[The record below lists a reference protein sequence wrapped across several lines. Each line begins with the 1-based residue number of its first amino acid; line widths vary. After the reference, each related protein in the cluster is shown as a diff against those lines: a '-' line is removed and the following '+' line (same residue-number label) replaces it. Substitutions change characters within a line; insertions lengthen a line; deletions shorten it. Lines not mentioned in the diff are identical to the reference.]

1 MSKEIKHYEE
11 MCRVLKRQL
20 ETTHPDDNA
29 DLYASYKQRL
39 TEFQQL
45 LFKARRRVGPAKSND
60 EPDEEICCE

>member
-1 MSKEIKHYEE
+1 MSKEIEHYEE

-39 TEFQQL
+39 AEFQRL
-45 LFKARRRVGPAKSND
+45 LFKARRLTGPATSND
-60 EPDEEICCE
+60 DSDEDML